1 MDPVSPEG
9 IEDIGLII
17 SSLQDELR
25 EVRYQLEN
33 LPGYPKG
40 EAPPHLAKLQRNLFQ
55 IEGNLQR
62 KNEELIQN
70 MMRNFGETAQ
80 DLPNFRLPDI
90 RRTPPDGHMDSSMGF
105 TDFRDLKLSA
115 SKLKIAPSLRKEY
128 TGKRTLVKKVKKTTK
143 QTMMRR
149 GYDENF
155 IPDPPPI
162 SDEDINKGMINLI
175 NRGII
180 PKDVDITP
188 AFERGAP
195 PLSMQPARIYYGDPR
210 EYLRREVATGPTYHK
225 SLKYDL
231 RPEEDNLLAIM
242 PPMSQDLALT
252 STPLDSR
259 RGMNNELA
267 ALPYEGD
274 QLERINDPE
283 YDERGPDIDDP
294 RGYNQLMDEFSLHQF
309 LIRRGKCL
317 DDTPEF
323 LSFKRTYISKWGSIS
338 YIIHLLEK
346 MLTNNKVPLAVVEGK
361 KLIDLANE
369 DLKKPQN
376 EDLFDCLVNQEE
388 VGKYIK
394 IPTRMFTGPNGP
406 AMAVICIQKYWR
418 GFKARSAYTQLR
430 FLMQKAAVIQ
440 KAFRLFQ
447 MVKATKIKIEELNN
461 ESLFV
466 WREMMEEFKKRW
478 PDIRKKKRIEI
489 HVNSLS
495 IGDAKRLSM
504 EKFMQRENLQ
514 ISRLFLLRD
523 PNVNIIYISP
533 FTFTN
538 DILGY
543 YMKILQIGDIEEA
556 STRLHIIVPEN
567 ASKFPSHF
575 SLTQCLL
582 YSPKAMKRIKNLI
595 RGKQAYLVPGRAN
608 TDDIKLSINLT
619 VPILCGEPQKI
630 NLYSTKSG

>member
-1 MDPVSPEG
+1 MDPLSEEG

-25 EVRYQLEN
+25 EVRFQLEN

-40 EAPPHLAKLQRNLFQ
+40 EVPQHLVKLQRSFIQ
-55 IEGNLQR
+55 IENDLQ
-62 KNEELIQN
+62 KQNEELLQS

-80 DLPNFRLPDI
+80 ELPNFRLPDI
-90 RRTPPDGHMDSSMGF
+90 RRTPPGEMDSSMGF
-105 TDFRDLKLSA
+105 TDFRDIKLSA
-115 SKLKIAPSLRKEY
+115 SKLKVAPSLRKDY
-128 TGKRTLVKKVKKTTK
+128 AGKRTLLKRDKRTSKH
-143 QTMMRR
+143 TMMKRAL
-149 GYDENF
+149 DENF

-162 SDEDINKGMINLI
+162 SDEDINRGMINLI
-175 NRGII
+175 NKGVI

-195 PLSMQPARIYYGDPR
+195 PLSLQPARIHYGNPR
-210 EYLRREVATGPTYHK
+210 DYLRREIATGPTYHK

-231 RPEEDNLLAIM
+231 QPEEDNLLAIM
-242 PPMSQDLALT
+242 PPATRELIPYSGRSAKTGPGAST
-252 STPLDSR
+252 S
-259 RGMNNELA
+259 ELQ
-267 ALPYEGD
+267 ALPYESD
-274 QLERINDPE
+274 QIERVNDPE
-283 YDERGPDIDDP
+283 FDDAQSKRIP
-294 RGYNQLMDEFSLHQF
+294 EETRGYNELLDEFSLHQF
-309 LIRRGKCL
+309 IIRKGKCL

-361 KLIDLANE
+361 KLVDLANE

-376 EDLFDCLVNQEE
+376 EDLYDCLINQED
-388 VGKYIK
+388 VAKYIR

-406 AMAVICIQKYWR
+406 TAAVICIQKHWR

-440 KAFRLFQ
+440 KAFRLYQ
-447 MVKATKIKIEELNN
+447 MVKATKSKIEELNN

-478 PDIRKKKRIEI
+478 PEIRKKKRVEI

-538 DILGY
+538 DVLGY
-543 YMKILQIGDIEEA
+543 YMKILQIGDIENA
-556 STRLHIIVPEN
+556 STRLHVIVPEN
-567 ASKFPSHF
+567 AHKFPSHF

-595 RGKQAYLVPGRAN
+595 RGKQAYVVPGRAS

-619 VPILCGEPQKI
+619 VPIL
-630 NLYSTKSG
+630 